1 MKNKLNAEIIAIG
14 SELLLPEATETNSS
28 LIARMLFS
36 LGVQVQFKTV
46 VGDFEKDIGRA
57 VQTALKRAR
66 WIILS
71 GGLGPTEDDVTRRGV
86 ASVLGKPLAFNKK
99 VSGQLQKKFKARGR
113 LFLKIHERQA
123 WFPQKAILIPNKTG
137 IAPGFIL
144 KEKDSFLISLPGVPS
159 EMRQMIESTVSP
171 FIKKKRGAESTL
183 FIKRYKTFGISE
195 SAVNEALKDL
205 MGAPGVTFG
214 LLAKKTGVEVSI
226 LIKEETPQEIKK
238 ALREIEARIKERL
251 ESFIYG
257 ENDETLEGVV
267 GRQLKNKK
275 KTLAVAE
282 SCTGGLLCHR
292 ITNVP
297 GSSAYFNS
305 SAVTYSN
312 EAKVKQL
319 GVPFRL
325 IKKYGAVSAKVA
337 MAMAEGIR
345 KTSRS
350 DFGLAVTGIA
360 GPGGATA
367 HKPVGLVY
375 FGLADQK
382 GLCFEEA
389 RYTSDRET
397 FKWFASSKALDM
409 MRLRLL

>member
-1 MKNKLNAEIIAIG
+1 MKNNINAEIIAVG

-28 LIARMLFS
+28 LIARILFS

-71 GGLGPTEDDVTRRGV
+71 GGLGPTEDDVTRQGV
-86 ASVLGKPLAFNKK
+86 ASALGKPLAFNKK
-99 VSGQLQKKFKARGR
+99 VSGQLQKKVKARGR

-171 FIKKKRGAESTL
+171 FIKKRGAENTL

-205 MGAPGVTFG
+205 MGATAVTFG
-214 LLAKKTGVEVSI
+214 LLAKKTGVEISI
-226 LIKEETPQEIKK
+226 LIKGEKPQEIQKT
-238 ALREIEARIKERL
+238 LREIDVGIKKRL
-251 ESFIYG
+251 ENFIYG

-275 KTLAVAE
+275 KSLAVAE

-292 ITNVP
+292 ITNVS
-297 GSSAYFNS
+297 GSSAYFSS

-319 GVPFRL
+319 GVPLRL

-345 KTSRS
+345 KSSRS

-382 GLCFEEA
+382 GLCWEEA
-389 RYTSDRET
+389 RYTADRET

-409 MRLRLL
+409 LRLRLL